1 MDNQQQFPNDEGT
14 SLGGCL
20 VAGFICLI
28 MVAAICAII
37 MFT

>member
-1 MDNQQQFPNDEGT
+1 MEENQFPNDDGA

-20 VAGFICLI
+20 VAGLICLI